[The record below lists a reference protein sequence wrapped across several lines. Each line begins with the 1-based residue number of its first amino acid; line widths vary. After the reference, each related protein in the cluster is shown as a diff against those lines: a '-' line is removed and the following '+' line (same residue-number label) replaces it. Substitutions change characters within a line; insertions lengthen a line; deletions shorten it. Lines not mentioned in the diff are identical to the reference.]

1 VDPAT
6 GAQTNLVES
15 IRLLTPAPGQVLM
28 VWLGQAGF
36 LLKTPEGQLLLVD
49 PYLSN
54 EAERTHGLSRI
65 VRAPIRAD
73 EITPD
78 LLLVTHGHVD
88 HLDPPTIRAYGGNG
102 HTTLIAP
109 PDVCA
114 AAETRHGWGGA
125 CMPLPV
131 GANATVGD
139 LRVVAT
145 RTRHGDLT
153 ETESVGFLLRT
164 DGLGLW
170 HLGDTEYDARL
181 HRDRVDD
188 VDVVLIP
195 INGSGGN
202 MNASEAA
209 VLACQLNAGLVVP
222 MHFGMWSDDDYGYD
236 GAEPWATPDP
246 GLFTRA
252 LDRLSPTTPCHV
264 PTLGTPVLLS
274 RSGGTG
280 HRTVVVTRGGA

>member
-1 VDPAT
+1 MSMVNTLASAHVSITSPNFVALEHKRHDATWQPEVIRTSATIEEGHLLLGPEPGLGITLDIERCREHPRREQAMQEVPTGRRRDRRTLNRRVDPAE
-6 GAQTNLVES
+6 GAQTNLVEPVG
-15 IRLLTPAPGQVLM
+15 LLTPAAGQVLL

-78 LLLVTHGHVD
+78 LLLVTHAHED
-88 HLDPPTIRAYGGNG
+88 HLDPPTIRAYAGNG

-125 CMPLPV
+125 CMPLPA
-131 GANATVGD
+131 GADATVGD

-145 RTRHGDLT
+145 WTRHGDLA

-164 DGLGLW
+164 DGLG
-170 HLGDTEYDARL
+170 
-181 HRDRVDD
+181 
-188 VDVVLIP
+188 
-195 INGSGGN
+195 
-202 MNASEAA
+202 
-209 VLACQLNAGLVVP
+209 VLA
-222 MHFGMWSDDDYGYD
+222 
-236 GAEPWATPDP
+236 PW
-246 GLFTRA
+246 R
-252 LDRLSPTTPCHV
+252 H
-264 PTLGTPVLLS
+264 
-274 RSGGTG
+274 
-280 HRTVVVTRGGA
+280 